1 MGMITNQ
8 SGNGMEMGKILVI
21 EDDRN
26 IQGLIE
32 KIFPKDRL
40 RVIETIS
47 KNKGLPGNSATPDL
61 KSSSSAFLE
70 EGVRAFLREEMD
82 KNSWGT
88 VHDAVIGKIE
98 KALIGMIL
106 EEEKGNQVRTA
117 KRLGINRNT
126 LRKKMKDLEI
136 TTRVITGFGGN

>member
-1 MGMITNQ
+1 
-8 SGNGMEMGKILVI
+8 MEMGKILVI

-40 RVIETIS
+40 RVIKTVS
-47 KNKGLPGNSATPDL
+47 QDKGLPGDSSDSGL
-61 KSSSSAFLE
+61 KKPSSAFLE
-70 EGVRAFLREEMD
+70 EAVRAFLREEVD
-82 KNSWGT
+82 KNLWGT

>member
-1 MGMITNQ
+1 MQGVKITF
-8 SGNGMEMGKILVI
+8 GNGMEMGKILVI

-40 RVIETIS
+40 KVIKTASRTKGPSGIS
-47 KNKGLPGNSATPDL
+47 ADSGSQDFSPAS
-61 KSSSSAFLE
+61 LE
-70 EGVRAFLREEMD
+70 EAVRAFLREEVN

-88 VHDAVIGKIE
+88 IHDVVIGKIE
-98 KALIGMIL
+98 KVLIGMIL
-106 EEEKGNQVRTA
+106 EEEKGNQVRAA

-126 LRKKMKDLEI
+126 LRKKMKDLQI
-136 TTRVITGFGGN
+136 TTRVITGFGEN

>member
-1 MGMITNQ
+1 
-8 SGNGMEMGKILVI
+8 MEMGKILVI

-32 KIFPKDRL
+32 KIFPNDRL
-40 RVIETIS
+40 KVITNIRPE
-47 KNKGLPGNSATPDL
+47 KGALGIAADAGQ
-61 KSSSSAFLE
+61 KSPSPASLE
-70 EGVRAFLREEMD
+70 EAVRAILREEVVR
-82 KNSWGT
+82 NSWGT
-88 VHDAVIGKIE
+88 VHDVVIAKVE
-98 KALIGMIL
+98 KALIGMVL

>member
-1 MGMITNQ
+1 
-8 SGNGMEMGKILVI
+8 MEMGKILVI

-40 RVIETIS
+40 RVIKAIS
-47 KNKGLPGNSATPDL
+47 QDKGLPGDSAGSGL
-61 KSSSSAFLE
+61 KKPSSAFLE
-70 EGVRAFLREEMD
+70 ESVRAFLREEMD

-88 VHDAVIGKIE
+88 VHDVVIGKIE
-98 KALIGMIL
+98 KVLIGMIL

-126 LRKKMKDLEI
+126 LRKKMKDLKI
-136 TTRVITGFGGN
+136 TTRVISGFGES

>member
-1 MGMITNQ
+1 M
-8 SGNGMEMGKILVI
+8 
-21 EDDRN
+21 
-26 IQGLIE
+26 
-32 KIFPKDRL
+32 
-40 RVIETIS
+40 IETIS
-47 KNKGLPGNSATPDL
+47 KEKGLPGNSAGPGL
-61 KSSSSAFLE
+61 KRPSSAFLE
-70 EGVRAFLREEMD
+70 EAVRAFLREELD

-88 VHDAVIGKIE
+88 VHNVVIGKIE

-136 TTRVITGFGGN
+136 TTRVICGFGES

>member
-1 MGMITNQ
+1 
-8 SGNGMEMGKILVI
+8 MEMGQILLI

-32 KIFPKDRL
+32 KIFPKNRL
-40 RVIETIS
+40 RVLKTVS
-47 KNKGLPGNSATPDL
+47 QDKGLPGDSAGPGL
-61 KSSSSAFLE
+61 KPPSSAFLDE
-70 EGVRAFLREEMD
+70 AVRAFLREEMD

-88 VHDAVIGKIE
+88 VHEAVIGKIE

-126 LRKKMKDLEI
+126 LRKKIKDLQI
-136 TTRVITGFGGN
+136 TTRVICGFGES

>member
-1 MGMITNQ
+1 
-8 SGNGMEMGKILVI
+8 MEMGKILLI

-32 KIFPKDRL
+32 KIFPKNRL
-40 RVIETIS
+40 RVLKTVS
-47 KNKGLPGNSATPDL
+47 QDKGLPGDSAGPGL
-61 KSSSSAFLE
+61 NPPSSAFLDE
-70 EGVRAFLREEMD
+70 AVRAFLREEMD

-126 LRKKMKDLEI
+126 LRKKMKDLQI
-136 TTRVITGFGGN
+136 TTRVICGFGES

>member
-1 MGMITNQ
+1 
-8 SGNGMEMGKILVI
+8 MEMGKILLI

-32 KIFPKDRL
+32 KIFPKNSL
-40 RVIETIS
+40 RVLKTVS
-47 KNKGLPGNSATPDL
+47 QDKGLPGDSVGPGLTPP
-61 KSSSSAFLE
+61 SSAFLDE
-70 EGVRAFLREEMD
+70 AVRAFLREEMD

-136 TTRVITGFGGN
+136 TTRVICGFGES

>member
-1 MGMITNQ
+1 
-8 SGNGMEMGKILVI
+8 MEMGKILLI

-32 KIFPKDRL
+32 KIFPKNRL
-40 RVIETIS
+40 RVIKTVS
-47 KNKGLPGNSATPDL
+47 QDKGLPGDSAGPGL
-61 KSSSSAFLE
+61 KPPSSAFLDE
-70 EGVRAFLREEMD
+70 AVRAFLREEMN

-88 VHDAVIGKIE
+88 VHGAVIGKIE

-136 TTRVITGFGGN
+136 TTRVITGFGGK

>member
-1 MGMITNQ
+1 
-8 SGNGMEMGKILVI
+8 MGKILVI

-32 KIFPKDRL
+32 KIFPKDRM

-47 KNKGLPGNSATPDL
+47 NNKGLPGNSAGPVL
-61 KSSSSAFLE
+61 KKPSSEFLE
-70 EGVRAFLREEMD
+70 EAVRAFLREEVD
-82 KNSWGT
+82 KNLWGT
-88 VHDAVIGKIE
+88 LHDAVIGKIE
-98 KALIGMIL
+98 KVLIGMVL

-136 TTRVITGFGGN
+136 ITRVITGFGGP